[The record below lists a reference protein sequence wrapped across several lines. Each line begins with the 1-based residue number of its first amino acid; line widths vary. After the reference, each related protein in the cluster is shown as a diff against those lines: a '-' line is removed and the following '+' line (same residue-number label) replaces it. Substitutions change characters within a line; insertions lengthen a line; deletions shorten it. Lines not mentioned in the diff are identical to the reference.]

1 MGVSEHLT
9 VAAPSFPVWS
19 VDAGSA
25 QGILYEDSFLLCS
38 ARGEEVRGHP
48 PSPHTHTPS
57 GLRLPQTPL
66 ETPGPVQPPWRLSPP
81 SSLLP
86 KPGTRGSFYLPTSG
100 SSGKANQA
108 EESGLGAGWCLE
120 RDQK

>member
-1 MGVSEHLT
+1 MGVSERLT
-9 VAAPSFPVWS
+9 AAAPSFPVWS

-25 QGILYEDSFLLCS
+25 QGILYEDSFLLRS

-48 PSPHTHTPS
+48 PPHTHTPS
-57 GLRLPQTPL
+57 GLRFLQTPL
-66 ETPGPVQPPWRLSPP
+66 ESPGPVQPPWCLSSP

-86 KPGTRGSFYLPTSG
+86 KPGTRGSFYLPISG
-100 SSGKANQA
+100 SCGKANQA